1 MAVSIIPQ
9 LIKGVKGSS
18 RLKNILLKA
27 EKESLVTNPM
37 TGLKQLTAPQ
47 NVINKKL
54 KIIAH
59 RFKNPGDSD
68 AVTAKK
74 FGVSRTTVTRHTKNA
89 GLSNPSNPSGFT
101 KETKNEIQK
110 IKKGFKK
117 YKKEKGVNPSKAE
130 LSRYLGYKQGI
141 GEKTSRISKISGNA
155 QRIGVEDP
163 FKNLNFKLGT
173 RRGEGVPPR
182 SGQIRRDQALKEFY
196 SNPEIPKE
204 VKQIRR
210 DIDKTISEWNKE
222 FPFDRK
228 VIDHIDS
235 YWNAASKEVPYE
247 DVANW
252 QIIGK
257 KINGVKAALYENP
270 MTGLKRLTNKFKNAK
285 NFEEK
290 KNSTKII

>member
-9 LIKGVKGSS
+9 LIKGVKGS
-18 RLKNILLKA
+18 RKLKNILLKA

-37 TGLKQLTAPQ
+37 TGLKQFTAPQ
-47 NVINKKL
+47 KVINKKL
-54 KIIAH
+54 KVIAH
-59 RFKNPGDSD
+59 RFKNPEDSD
-68 AVTAKK
+68 ALTAKK
-74 FGVSRTTVTRHTKNA
+74 FGVGRSTVTKHAKNA
-89 GLSNPSNPSGFT
+89 GLNNPPNPSGVY
-101 KETKNEIQK
+101 KETNKEIQK

-130 LSRYLGYKQGI
+130 LSRYLGYRQEV
-141 GEKTSRISKISGNA
+141 GEKTSRISRISGNA
-155 QRIGVEDP
+155 KKIGLKDP

-173 RRGEGVPPR
+173 KRDAAVPPR
-182 SGQIRRDQALKEFY
+182 LGQIRRDQALKEFY

-210 DIDKTISEWNKE
+210 DIDRTISEWNKE
-222 FPFDRK
+222 FPFDKK

-252 QIIGK
+252 RIIGK

-270 MTGLKRLTNKFKNAK
+270 MTGLKQLTNKFKYAK
-285 NFEEK
+285 NFK
-290 KNSTKII
+290 